1 MMSFDCFD
9 NSNGA
14 IRRSATTNL
23 AVAST
28 DWSMKDTLCGDCSTH
43 PKRSTQPQRRAGLYC
58 MRPKATT
65 SRIQVKTSLIEGKW
79 LEMLKED
86 RTARTRVAIMFNP
99 DTAPLG
105 RAYFMGSFEAPLHDH

>member
-1 MMSFDCFD
+1 
-9 NSNGA
+9 
-14 IRRSATTNL
+14 
-23 AVAST
+23 
-28 DWSMKDTLCGDCSTH
+28 
-43 PKRSTQPQRRAGLYC
+43 

-105 RAYFMGSFEAPLHDH
+105 RAYFLGHSKLRCTITSGGRLRPAASAEGEKQ

>member
-28 DWSMKDTLCGDCSTH
+28 DWSMKDT
-43 PKRSTQPQRRAGLYC
+43 
-58 MRPKATT
+58 
-65 SRIQVKTSLIEGKW
+65 
-79 LEMLKED
+79 
-86 RTARTRVAIMFNP
+86 
-99 DTAPLG
+99 
-105 RAYFMGSFEAPLHDH
+105 